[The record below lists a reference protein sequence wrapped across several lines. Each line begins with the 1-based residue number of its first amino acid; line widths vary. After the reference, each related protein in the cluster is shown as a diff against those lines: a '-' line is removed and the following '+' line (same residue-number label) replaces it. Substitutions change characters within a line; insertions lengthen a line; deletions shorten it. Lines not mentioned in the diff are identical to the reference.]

1 MAISIT
7 ATTSGGTTVVT
18 SSSIAFAGVSST
30 GVAFTP
36 FGNITAVNVQTALQ
50 QVDTRIGN
58 ISAGGGTGTATAFTP
73 YGTIT
78 ATNVQQALEQLA
90 DQNFRTASTPTG
102 SNVNEGDTWYDTSTE
117 QFKVYR
123 ETSVG
128 VFQWVPIMLGTAGQD
143 SDTQDAGTF

>member
-18 SSSIAFAGVSST
+18 SSSIAFAGVNSA
-30 GVAFTP
+30 GVAFSP
-36 FGNITAVNVQTALQ
+36 FGSITATDVQAALQ

-58 ISAGGGTGTATAFTP
+58 ISGGGTGTATAFTP

-128 VFQWVPIMLGTAGQD
+128 VFQWVPIMLGTPGLD